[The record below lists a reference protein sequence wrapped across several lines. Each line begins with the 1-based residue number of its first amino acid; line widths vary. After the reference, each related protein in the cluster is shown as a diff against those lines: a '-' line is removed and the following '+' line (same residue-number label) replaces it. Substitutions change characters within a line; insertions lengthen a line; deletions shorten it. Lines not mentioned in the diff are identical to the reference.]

1 MVKKLLIYF
10 LLFSYLTSFG
20 EVRQVL
26 KMQIL
31 IEHFISHKISNSDMS
46 IYAFLKMHYI
56 DEQIIDS
63 DYKQDMKL
71 PFKTHDFS
79 SSTITL
85 NIPPEKATINLQR
98 HLVHVDNSTNF
109 SYSEKYYP
117 SVFQQIWEPPQI

>member
-1 MVKKLLIYF
+1 
-10 LLFSYLTSFG
+10 
-20 EVRQVL
+20 
-26 KMQIL
+26 
-31 IEHFISHKISNSDMS
+31 MS
-46 IYAFLKMHYI
+46 LYAFFKMHYI

-79 SSTITL
+79 SSAITL

-98 HLVHVDNSTNF
+98 HLVHVDNSNNF

>member
-1 MVKKLLIYF
+1 
-10 LLFSYLTSFG
+10 
-20 EVRQVL
+20 
-26 KMQIL
+26 
-31 IEHFISHKISNSDMS
+31 MS
-46 IYAFLKMHYI
+46 LYAFFKMHYI
-56 DEQIIDS
+56 DEQIVDS

-98 HLVHVDNSTNF
+98 HLVHVDDSKNF

-117 SVFQQIWEPPQI
+117 SVFQKIWEPPQI

>member
-1 MVKKLLIYF
+1 VKKLLIYF
-10 LLFSYLTSFG
+10 LLFSYLTSFV

-26 KMQIL
+26 KMPRL

-98 HLVHVDNSTNF
+98 HLVHVDNSNNF

>member
-1 MVKKLLIYF
+1 
-10 LLFSYLTSFG
+10 
-20 EVRQVL
+20 
-26 KMQIL
+26 
-31 IEHFISHKISNSDMS
+31 MS
-46 IYAFLKMHYI
+46 LYAFFKIHYI
-56 DEQIIDS
+56 DEQMVDS

-98 HLVHVDNSTNF
+98 DVVHVDDSKNF

-117 SVFQQIWEPPQI
+117 SVFQKIWEPPQI